1 MMRGAAGAA
10 VILAFAAA
18 TAAVAGPPENP
29 DSAIMQDFAAR
40 VADYQKL
47 RKDLESGLRRL
58 KSTPSQEE
66 IAHHEREL
74 ALAIREARRTA
85 RPGDMFTPPIAAEFR
100 RLIGIAMQGRNAA
113 RVHESLGSAEPVQLR
128 LRVNDA
134 YPAGIP
140 LQSTPPTLLENLPPL
155 PPELEYHLVAHEL
168 ILLDV
173 KANLVV
179 DMVANV
185 I

>member
-1 MMRGAAGAA
+1 MP
-10 VILAFAAA
+10 AA
-18 TAAVAGPPENP
+18 TAAALLAFTMALARAGPPENP
-29 DSAIMQDFAAR
+29 DAAIVQDFTKR

-47 RKDLESGLRRL
+47 HKDLESALPRL
-58 KSTPSQEE
+58 KPTPSQAQ
-66 IAHHEREL
+66 IAHHEHEL
-74 ALAIREARRTA
+74 ARAIREARGA
-85 RPGDMFTPPIAAEFR
+85 AKAGDIFTPPIAAEFR

-128 LRVNDA
+128 LLVNDA
-134 YPAGIP
+134 YPAGVP
-140 LQSTPPTLLENLPPL
+140 LQSTPPTLLENLPAL
-155 PPELEYHLVAHEL
+155 PPELEYHLAGRDL

-179 DMVANV
+179 DLVPDA